1 MSYEREMRALLGESV
16 YTTLLDAVDCGE
28 IRQIAARDLAKQLHP
43 KVGGAF
49 IHASTDRNFT
59 FDRRAMREILSNW
72 YQTCVPEDPKND
84 LIRALR
90 HEDIQLLALAHKLEA
105 IPVNHVSHNNF
116 SHNNFSHNHG
126 FQQANSFIHV
136 HNGFQTC
143 CRVSKR

>member
-1 MSYEREMRALLGESV
+1 MSYDREIRTSLGEPV
-16 YTTLLDAVDCGE
+16 YTMLLDAVDYGE
-28 IRQIAARDLAKQLHP
+28 IRQITARDLAKQLHP
-43 KVGGAF
+43 KVGGSF
-49 IHASTDRNFT
+49 IHASMDRYFT

-72 YQTCVPEDPKND
+72 YQTCVPEDPKKD

-90 HEDIQLLALAHKLEA
+90 HEDVCLLALAHKLEA
-105 IPVNHVSHNNF
+105 LPVNHV

-126 FQQANSFIHV
+126 FQQANNFIHV